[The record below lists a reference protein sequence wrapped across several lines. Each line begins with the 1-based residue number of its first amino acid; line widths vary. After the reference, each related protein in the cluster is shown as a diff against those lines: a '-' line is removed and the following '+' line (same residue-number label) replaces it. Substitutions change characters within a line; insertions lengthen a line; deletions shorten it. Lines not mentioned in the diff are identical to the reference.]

1 MHIFSVW
8 VSFYTEVRIED
19 ITRHCKWLKHRRYIF
34 NPGVDLSN
42 SYFLLFFLDSTAKWQ
57 ETTGWSTSTRLF
69 RYFLETQRIW
79 TQCSMAMWWD
89 SSTYSVPAKHGWPE
103 AENSFIRVAVAEM
116 TKPLAQKRT
125 LSQASKSLR
134 WSRNV
139 TEESAWI
146 PQHKFEHKRISF
158 LTNGAWVKCL

>member
-1 MHIFSVW
+1 M
-8 VSFYTEVRIED
+8 
-19 ITRHCKWLKHRRYIF
+19 RHCKWLNIGAIF
-34 NPGVDLSN
+34 LFPELISLTPTFC
-42 SYFLLFFLDSTAKWQ
+42 YFFLDSTAKWQ

-158 LTNGAWVKCL
+158 LTIGAWVKCL